1 MYRAGGT
8 PGNRSSR
15 RSFFMN
21 ELLVIENLQ
30 VDFRTNEGI
39 VPAVRNLS
47 LTVRRGTTHGIVG
60 ESGSGKSVTCQAV
73 MGLSPETATI
83 SVGRLHFNGIELTGI
98 DRQTR
103 NRFRGGD
110 MAMIFQDPLGALNPV
125 HTVGAQIRECLRL
138 HQSVRGREA
147 EQETIR
153 LLATVGIPDPE
164 KRAREYPHQLS
175 GGMCQRVMIAMA
187 ISCQP
192 SLLFADEPTTALD
205 VTVQAQ
211 ILDLLRRLQA
221 ENGMTII
228 LISHDIGVIAE
239 MADSLTVMRGGE
251 VVESGATGEILRR
264 PQHPY
269 TRQLLSQVPSLDHPA
284 PVYLPPSERA
294 AS

>member
-1 MYRAGGT
+1 
-8 PGNRSSR
+8 
-15 RSFFMN
+15 
-21 ELLVIENLQ
+21 
-30 VDFRTNEGI
+30 
-39 VPAVRNLS
+39 
-47 LTVRRGTTHGIVG
+47 
-60 ESGSGKSVTCQAV
+60 
-73 MGLSPETATI
+73 
-83 SVGRLHFNGIELTGI
+83 
-98 DRQTR
+98 
-103 NRFRGGD
+103 
-110 MAMIFQDPLGALNPV
+110 
-125 HTVGAQIRECLRL
+125 
-138 HQSVRGREA
+138 
-147 EQETIR
+147 
-153 LLATVGIPDPE
+153 
-164 KRAREYPHQLS
+164 
-175 GGMCQRVMIAMA
+175 MCQRVMIAMA

-251 VVESGATGEILRR
+251 VVESGATGEVLRR